1 MAPREMAIGNA
12 VSVSHTEV
20 YVNHDKFFI
29 RLALVISILA
39 GPAIYMLCNA
49 TIANF
54 AQGQNMLALI
64 AIAVMAFE
72 MTWIV
77 YGIGVLIHKARSQ
90 N

>member
-1 MAPREMAIGNA
+1 MAPTEMAINNVA
-12 VSVSHTEV
+12 SVGHTEV
-20 YVNHDKFFI
+20 YVNHEKFFI

-49 TIANF
+49 TIASF
-54 AQGQNMLALI
+54 AHGQNMLALVAI
-64 AIAVMAFE
+64 AIMAFE

-77 YGIGVLIHKARSQ
+77 YGFGALIHKAALK

>member
-1 MAPREMAIGNA
+1 MAPSEMTMDNV
-12 VSVSHTEV
+12 VSVGHTEV
-20 YVNHDKFFI
+20 YVNHEKFFV

-49 TIANF
+49 MIANF
-54 AQGQNMLALI
+54 AQGQNMLALV

-77 YGIGVLIHKARSQ
+77 YGLGTLIQKARA
-90 N
+90 